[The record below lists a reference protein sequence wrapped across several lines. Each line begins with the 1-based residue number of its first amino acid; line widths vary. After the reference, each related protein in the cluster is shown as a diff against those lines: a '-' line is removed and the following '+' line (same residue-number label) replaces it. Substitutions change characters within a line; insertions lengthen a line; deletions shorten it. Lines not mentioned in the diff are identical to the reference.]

1 MKKSIYGII
10 GGLSSVIAL
19 DAFIRLIISIY
30 FKTEIMFIGYSSFP
44 GFWWPLFLVL
54 STAFTSF
61 FGAMMAGSVGRSHIY
76 GVMITYTLLLFI
88 LRVSQLQYLINTES
102 PFYASS
108 ALVLSMLGV
117 VGSWMILRKNHKV
130 PDSSVTN
137 SRSDETD
144 ENKGQISNSPDA

>member
-1 MKKSIYGII
+1 MKQSIYGIV

-61 FGAMMAGSVGRSHIY
+61 FGGMMAGSIGHKHIY
-76 GVMITYTLLLFI
+76 GVIISYTLLLFI
-88 LRVSQLQYLINTES
+88 LRVSQLQYLLNTES

-117 VGSWMILRKNHKV
+117 VVSWMILRKNHKV
-130 PDSSVTN
+130 ADSSVDSSELN
-137 SRSDETD
+137 ETD
-144 ENKGQISNSPDA
+144 TNQEQGNN